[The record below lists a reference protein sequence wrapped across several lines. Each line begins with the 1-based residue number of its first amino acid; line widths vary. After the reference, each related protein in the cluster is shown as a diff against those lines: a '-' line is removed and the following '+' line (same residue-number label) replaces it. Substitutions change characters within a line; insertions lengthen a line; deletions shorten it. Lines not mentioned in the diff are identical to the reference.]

1 MRLYLAGPLF
11 TQAERAWNLRLATA
25 LTEAGHVVFLPQAEI
40 QTLETLEA
48 DAIFRLD
55 VDGVRSADAVVAI
68 LDGADAD
75 SGTCFECGLAHALG
89 IPIVAVRTDFRG
101 GGDDLPGQAI
111 PAINLMLAQAV
122 AGAVHLPG
130 PSVAFEVI
138 AQAVLDVLSRLPS
151 PVAPLQRLAASSEG
165 AGH

>member
-11 TQAERAWNLRLATA
+11 THAERAWNLRLATA

-40 QTLETLEA
+40 QTIETPEA

-55 VDGVRSADAVVAI
+55 VDGVRSADALVAV

-75 SGTCFECGLAHALG
+75 SGTSFECGLAHALG

-101 GGDDLPGQAI
+101 GGDDLPGQAL
-111 PAINLMLAQAV
+111 PTINLMLAQAV

-138 AQAVLDVLSRLPS
+138 AEAVLDVLSCLPG
-151 PVAPLQRLAASSEG
+151 PVAPMRRLTSPSGSERP
-165 AGH
+165 